1 MRKNTVQQKN
11 IRKPPLSLSFEKLI
25 LPLLE
30 IDRTLLILLMSFL
43 TFGLLII
50 YDATAILSQ
59 ELYGFAYRFV
69 LLQFAWILVGGI
81 GFYFFATLDH
91 QKLKKLASPMFIT
104 ALVILVV
111 LALFGAL
118 PCSVNFMFAPCING
132 ANRWFY
138 LNPPPFPEIPVLG
151 ILGFQP
157 SEFAK
162 LALVLFMS
170 ALMARD
176 ARNKDKN
183 NWSYVGVLELVSL
196 LVFLQPNLSTTVLIF
211 FIGSTLYFVGGG
223 SLSVLIKTYLFNGIG
238 AIIATALSPYRRA
251 RLMTFLGGANNS
263 SDLASGY
270 HIKQISI
277 ALGSGGLTGLGLGQ
291 SRQKFQYL
299 PEVFADSIFAIIGE
313 ELGFFGTAILVLLFG
328 LLIYKGY
335 SIAKNAPDIFSK
347 LLATGVTTWIA
358 LQFFVNVGAMTQI
371 IPLTGIPLPLI
382 SYGGSSLVF
391 MLMGLGLLANV
402 SRSSNTLK

>member
-1 MRKNTVQQKN
+1 MRKLAVQHKN
-11 IRKPPLSLSFEKLI
+11 KKKPFVAHLEKFI

-30 IDRTLLILLMSFL
+30 IDRTLLVLLASFL

-69 LLQFAWILVGGI
+69 LLQFAWIVVGGV
-81 GFYFFATLDH
+81 GFYIFATLDH
-91 QKLKKLASPMFIT
+91 QKLKKLASPMFII
-104 ALVILVV
+104 ALIILII
-111 LALFGAL
+111 LALFGVL

-138 LNPPPFPEIPVLG
+138 LNPPPFPQLPVLG

-162 LALVLFMS
+162 FALVLFMS

-183 NWSYVGVLELVSL
+183 NWSYVGVLEAVAL
-196 LVFLQPNLSTTVLIF
+196 LVFLQPNLSTTALIF
-211 FIGSTLYFVGGG
+211 FIGSIIYFIGGG
-223 SLSVLIKTYLFNGIG
+223 SLSVLIKTYLFNGFAGIV
-238 AIIATALSPYRRA
+238 ATALSPYRRA
-251 RLMTFLGGANNS
+251 RLMTFLGDSHTG

-313 ELGFFGTAILVLLFG
+313 ELGFIGTTILVLMFG

-335 SIAKNAPDIFSK
+335 TIAKNSPDLFSR

-402 SRSSNTLK
+402 SRSNKSSK